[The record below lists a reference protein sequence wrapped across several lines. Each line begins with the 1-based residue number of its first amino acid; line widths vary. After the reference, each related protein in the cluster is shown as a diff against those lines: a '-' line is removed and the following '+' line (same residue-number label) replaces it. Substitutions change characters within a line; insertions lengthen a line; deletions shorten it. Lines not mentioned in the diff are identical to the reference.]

1 MISKD
6 IFGPVELYSVEIE
19 DCAASAPCR
28 REREREAVRR
38 LVRAAFGPQAVL
50 EHRADG
56 SPIVAAAGESQISVS
71 HSRYLAV
78 LAVAPVAVGVDI
90 EEAREQLLRV
100 AGRFMTP
107 DERRHYPTPEL
118 ILKAWTLKEAAF
130 KTLRPE
136 CPSTRMKLPPDE
148 CPYHIIYSGPHPV
161 HPETFLSITIVA
173 H

>member
-6 IFGPVELYSVEIE
+6 VLGPVELYSVEME
-19 DCAASAPCR
+19 ETAPGGPTR
-28 REREREAVRR
+28 RELEREAVRR
-38 LVRAAFGPQAVL
+38 LVRAAFGPEAVL

-56 SPIVAAAGESQISVS
+56 SPIIAAAGELQISVS
-71 HSRYLAV
+71 HSRHLAV
-78 LAVAPVAVGVDI
+78 LAVAPTAVGVDI
-90 EEAREQLLRV
+90 EEPREQLLRV

-107 DERRHYPTPEL
+107 EEQRNYPTPEL

>member
-19 DCAASAPCR
+19 GCAASGSGR
-28 REREREAVRR
+28 REREREAVGR
-38 LVRAAFGPQAVL
+38 LVREAFGPQAVL

-71 HSRYLAV
+71 HSRRMAV
-78 LAVAPVAVGVDI
+78 LAVAPAAVGVDI
-90 EEAREQLLRV
+90 EEPREQLLRV

-107 DERRHYPTPEL
+107 EEQKVYSSPGL

-130 KTLRPE
+130 KTLRPDS
-136 CPSTRMKLPPDE
+136 PATRMKLPPE
-148 CPYHIIYSGPHPV
+148 SCPYVVVYSGPHPRL
-161 HPETFLSITIVA
+161 PETFLSITILA

>member
-6 IFGPVELYSVEIE
+6 IFGAVELYSVEIE
-19 DCAASAPCR
+19 DCAASGSGR

-38 LVRAAFGPQAVL
+38 LVREAFGPQAVL

-56 SPIVAAAGESQISVS
+56 SPFVVCAGAEISVS
-71 HSRYLAV
+71 HSRHLAV

-90 EEAREQLLRV
+90 EEAREQLVRV

-107 DERRHYPTPEL
+107 EEQKVYSSPGL

-130 KTLRPE
+130 KTLRPDS
-136 CPSTRMKLPPDE
+136 PATRMKLPPDE
-148 CPYHIIYSGPHPV
+148 CPYRIVYSGPHPRQ
-161 HPETFLSITIVA
+161 PETFLSITILA

>member
-19 DCAASAPCR
+19 GCAASGSGR
-28 REREREAVRR
+28 REREREAVGR
-38 LVRAAFGPQAVL
+38 LVREAFGPQAVL

-71 HSRYLAV
+71 HSRRMAV
-78 LAVAPVAVGVDI
+78 LAVAPAAVGVDI
-90 EEAREQLLRV
+90 EEPREQLLRV

-107 DERRHYPTPEL
+107 EEQKVYSSPGL

-148 CPYHIIYSGPHPV
+148 CPYRIVYSGPHPRQ
-161 HPETFLSITIVA
+161 PETFLSITILA

>member
-19 DCAASAPCR
+19 DCAESGSGR
-28 REREREAVRR
+28 REREREAVGR

-50 EHRADG
+50 KHRADG
-56 SPIVAAAGESQISVS
+56 SPFVVCAGAEISVS
-71 HSRYLAV
+71 HSRHLAV

-90 EEAREQLLRV
+90 EEAREQLLGV

-107 DERRHYPTPEL
+107 DERRHYTTPEL

-136 CPSTRMKLPPDE
+136 CPSTRMKLPPDS
-148 CPYHIIYSGPHPV
+148 CPYSIVYSGSHPR

-173 H
+173 Q

>member
-19 DCAASAPCR
+19 DCAENGSGR
-28 REREREAVRR
+28 REREREAVGR
-38 LVRAAFGPQAVL
+38 LVRAAFGPEAVL

-56 SPIVAAAGESQISVS
+56 SPIVAAARESQISVS
-71 HSRYLAV
+71 HSRHLAV

-107 DERRHYPTPEL
+107 DERRHYPTAEL

-136 CPSTRMKLPPDE
+136 CPATRMKLPPDE
-148 CPYHIIYSGPHPV
+148 CPYHIIYSGSHPR
-161 HPETFLSITIVA
+161 HSETFLSIAIVA

>member
-6 IFGPVELYSVEIE
+6 IFGPIVLYSVVIE
-19 DCAASAPCR
+19 ETAPGAPSR

-38 LVRAAFGPQAVL
+38 LVRTAFGPDAVL

-56 SPIVAAAGESQISVS
+56 SPFVAAAGESQISVS
-71 HSRYLAV
+71 HSRRMAV

-100 AGRFMTP
+100 ACRFMTP
-107 DERRHYPTPEL
+107 DEQRHYPTPEL

-130 KTLRPE
+130 KALRPDS
-136 CPSTRMKLPPDE
+136 PATRMKLPPDK
-148 CPYHIIYSGPHPV
+148 CPYHIIYSGLHPLR
-161 HPETFLSITIVA
+161 PETFLSITIVA

>member
-19 DCAASAPCR
+19 GCAASGSGR
-28 REREREAVRR
+28 REREYEAVGR
-38 LVRAAFGPQAVL
+38 LVREAFGPEAVL

-71 HSRYLAV
+71 HSRHLAV

-90 EEAREQLLRV
+90 EEAREQLVRI

-107 DERRHYPTPEL
+107 EEQKVYSSPGL

-130 KTLRPE
+130 KTLRPDS
-136 CPSTRMKLPPDE
+136 PATRMKLPPE
-148 CPYHIIYSGPHPV
+148 SCPYAVVYSGPHPRL
-161 HPETFLSITIVA
+161 PETFLSITILA

>member
-6 IFGPVELYSVEIE
+6 VLGPVELYSVEME
-19 DCAASAPCR
+19 ETAPGGPTR
-28 REREREAVRR
+28 RELEREAVRR
-38 LVRAAFGPQAVL
+38 LVRAAFGPEAVL

-56 SPIVAAAGESQISVS
+56 SPIVAAAGELQISVS
-71 HSRYLAV
+71 HSRHLAV
-78 LAVAPVAVGVDI
+78 LAVAPTAVGVDI
-90 EEAREQLLRV
+90 EEPREQLLRV
-100 AGRFMTP
+100 AGRFMTA
-107 DERRHYPTPEL
+107 DEQRNYPTPEL